1 MNHAVVLVAICSAI
15 VGISYGMHSPIVPV
29 FAREQFAADYSQVG
43 LIGTVNFL
51 PYMFAPFFVGILLD
65 RLNKSYVLLS
75 GILLNVFSIFIL
87 SSVQSTLE
95 VMLYRALA
103 GVAHAL
109 FWPSSEVLISINSS
123 APDRR
128 VKNISVFIAAWILGF
143 MVGPIIGKLI
153 LNAFDYYALFQLAAA
168 TMAVGIV
175 PSVLLRSYGWPAVQK
190 DLEVVRA
197 SSVEVA
203 KEIANHPRLAGVI
216 LYYAITFG
224 VVLAVYPAY
233 MSDASLTTEDIE
245 IMFFFFGI
253 SRFAT
258 LMLLLVTRISRY
270 GDLALALAVSATAVG
285 MIISFSSTS
294 VLSFAVSIALFGLST
309 SIFYPVSFS
318 FVTMDTPSGHVGSK
332 LGVYNTLFGAG
343 WMAGP
348 ILAGFASDA
357 FGSGSPYLAFFIIGS
372 TLAAA
377 ITIFRKGRN
386 HF

>member
-1 MNHAVVLVAICSAI
+1 MNPAVVLVAICSAI
-15 VGISYGMHSPIVPV
+15 VGVSYGMHSPVVPV
-29 FAREQFAADYSQVG
+29 FAREQLAADYSQVG
-43 LIGTVNFL
+43 LIGTANFL
-51 PYMFAPFFVGILLD
+51 PFMFAPLFIGILLD

-87 SSVQSTLE
+87 STVQSTLE
-95 VMLYRALA
+95 VTFYRALT

-109 FWPSSEVLISINSS
+109 FWPSCEVLIAVNS
-123 APDRR
+123 APERR
-128 VKNISVFIAAWILGF
+128 VRNISVFIAAWILGF
-143 MVGPIIGKLI
+143 MVGPLIGKLI
-153 LNAFDYYALFQLAAA
+153 LNAFDYYTLFQLAAA

-190 DLEVVRA
+190 DLEVRA

-203 KEIANHPRLAGVI
+203 KEIATHPKLAGVI

-245 IMFFFFGI
+245 IMFFFFGV

-258 LMLLLVTRISRY
+258 LLLLVTRISRY
-270 GDLALALAVSATAVG
+270 GELALALAVSTTAVG

-309 SIFYPVSFS
+309 SIFYPVTFS
-318 FVTMDTPSGHVGSK
+318 LVTMDTPSGHVGSK

-343 WMAGP
+343 WTAGP
-348 ILAGFASDA
+348 IVAGFASDA
-357 FGSGSPYLAFFIIGS
+357 FGSGSPYLAFFVIGG
-372 TLAAA
+372 TFAAA

>member
-29 FAREQFAADYSQVG
+29 FAKEQFAADYSQVG

-143 MVGPIIGKLI
+143 MVGPLIGKLI

-318 FVTMDTPSGHVGSK
+318 LVTMDTPSGHVGSK

>member
-1 MNHAVVLVAICSAI
+1 MNHAVVLIAICSGI

-29 FAREQFAADYSQVG
+29 FAREQLTADYSQVG

-51 PYMFAPFFVGILLD
+51 PYMFAPFFVGVLLD
-65 RLNKSYVLLS
+65 RLNKSYILLS

-95 VMLYRALA
+95 LTLYRALA

-109 FWPSSEVLISINSS
+109 FWPSSEVLVSINSS
-123 APDRR
+123 TPDTR
-128 VKNISVFIAAWILGF
+128 VKNISIFIAAWILGF
-143 MVGPIIGKLI
+143 TVGPIIGKMI
-153 LNAFDYYALFQLAAA
+153 LNAFDFYALFQLSAA
-168 TMAVGIV
+168 TMAMAIV
-175 PSVLLRSYGWPAVQK
+175 PSVLLRSYGWPVVQRE
-190 DLEVVRA
+190 DVEIVRA

-233 MSDASLTTEDIE
+233 MSDASLSTEDVE
-245 IMFFFFGI
+245 LLFFFFGI

-258 LMLLLVTRISRY
+258 LLLLVTRISRY

-294 VLSFAVSIALFGLST
+294 FLSFAVSIALFGLST

-318 FVTMDTPSGHVGSK
+318 LVTMDTPSGHVGSK

-343 WMAGP
+343 WTAGP
-348 ILAGFASDA
+348 IMAGFASDA
-357 FGSGSPYLAFFIIGS
+357 FGLSSPYLAFFVIGS
-372 TLAAA
+372 TFGAA
-377 ITIFRKGRN
+377 ITIFRKHRN

>member
-29 FAREQFAADYSQVG
+29 FAREQLAADYSQVG

-128 VKNISVFIAAWILGF
+128 VKNISVFIAAWIL
-143 MVGPIIGKLI
+143 
-153 LNAFDYYALFQLAAA
+153 NAFDYYALFQLAAA
-168 TMAVGIV
+168 TMAVAIV

-258 LMLLLVTRISRY
+258 LLLLVTRISRY

-318 FVTMDTPSGHVGSK
+318 LVTMDTPSGHVGSK

-348 ILAGFASDA
+348 IVAGFASDA

-372 TLAAA
+372 TFAAA